1 MPDGVMKAVRAY
13 LAAGGRL
20 VLVGGSDPENLT
32 GFSGSFVK
40 RGDKEVPAS
49 GKWAGANAGDWRKM
63 SVYFDG
69 KVYPQR
75 QDANVDGYCKPRC
88 LLSIDTKAPGVE
100 PFAEFS
106 AGGARF
112 AVAARKG
119 NVAWVP
125 QYLLMP
131 FLYTDETTADWAA
144 QRLDAFGTS
153 VLLEAVKRVTE
164 HRGN

>member
-1 MPDGVMKAVRAY
+1 
-13 LAAGGRL
+13 
-20 VLVGGSDPENLT
+20 
-32 GFSGSFVK
+32 
-40 RGDKEVPAS
+40 
-49 GKWAGANAGDWRKM
+49 M

-88 LLSIDTKAPGVE
+88 LLSIDANAPGVE

-131 FLYTDETTADWAA
+131 FIYTDETTADWAA
-144 QRLDAFGTS
+144 QRLDTFGTS